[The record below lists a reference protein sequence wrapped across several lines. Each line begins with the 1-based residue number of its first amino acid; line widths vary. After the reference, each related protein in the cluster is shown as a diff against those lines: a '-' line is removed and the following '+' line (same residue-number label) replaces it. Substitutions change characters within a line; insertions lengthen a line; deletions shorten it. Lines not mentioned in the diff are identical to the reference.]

1 MLGALAA
8 EGTAVGIL
16 SNELL
21 RAATSSKYRN
31 YLMANNLVLL
41 SPFYPEAG
49 FHAGNAMQR
58 NKYIYCLSDA
68 AIAVHSGTSGGTWT
82 GVLENIKNGWVPMWV
97 KPTDDPDAGNETLV
111 QKGARWLPKNVDC
124 IDPSL
129 LLNYVDPASRQDV
142 DLFAEAHP
150 ESSFDSVSNVPES
163 EGESALAEGNTEE
176 HQSVSISEPA
186 EPPVQLEECE
196 PSAIENH
203 AQGMPRLS
211 LYEHFLL
218 LVETEAQSPKTIEEL
233 MEVTELHKTQLNEW
247 LKKAVADRVV
257 TKYTKPVR
265 YEWAQS
271 SQRQMFEEK

>member
-82 GVLENIKNGWVPMWV
+82 GVLENIRNSWVPMWI

-111 QKGARWLPKNVDC
+111 QKGARWLPENVGS
-124 IDPSL
+124 IDLSL
-129 LLNYVDPASRQDV
+129 LLNYVDPASSQDV
-142 DLFAEAHP
+142 DLFAEADL
-150 ESSFDSVSNVPES
+150 ESSTDAVSDVPES
-163 EGESALAEGNTEE
+163 EGESALAEGNTDE
-176 HQSVSISEPA
+176 HQSVSISEPT
-186 EPPVQLEECE
+186 EPPVQLEERE

-203 AQGMPRLS
+203 TQEMSRLS
-211 LYEHFLL
+211 LYEHFVL
-218 LVETEAQSPKTIEEL
+218 LVEREAQSPKTVEEL

-257 TKYTKPVR
+257 TKHTKPVR